1 MKIENLLVA
10 LCVSVFAAY
19 SCSPIEK
26 PDVPDSETPVPDTE
40 SPEDPEEPETPSDP
54 GNPDDNSF
62 PYAESDVILYDNFDK
77 VDVSGGSQYVNQSWA
92 TYSNATGW
100 GASAIDYG
108 KSAYS
113 SFLYNFTSI

>member
-40 SPEDPEEPETPSDP
+40 SPEAIRMTIPS
-54 GNPDDNSF
+54 
-62 PYAESDVILYDNFDK
+62 LM
-77 VDVSGGSQYVNQSWA
+77 QSRM
-92 TYSNATGW
+92 
-100 GASAIDYG
+100 
-108 KSAYS
+108 
-113 SFLYNFTSI
+113 

>member
-40 SPEDPEEPETPSDP
+40 SPEDPETPSDP
-54 GNPDDNSF
+54 GNTDDNSY
-62 PYAESDVILYDNFDK
+62 P
-77 VDVSGGSQYVNQSWA
+77 
-92 TYSNATGW
+92 
-100 GASAIDYG
+100 
-108 KSAYS
+108 
-113 SFLYNFTSI
+113 